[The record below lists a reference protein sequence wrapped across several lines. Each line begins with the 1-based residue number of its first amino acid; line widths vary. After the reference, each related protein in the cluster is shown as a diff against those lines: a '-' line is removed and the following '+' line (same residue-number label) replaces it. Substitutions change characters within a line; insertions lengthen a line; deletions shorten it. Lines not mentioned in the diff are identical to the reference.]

1 MTTAHLSNTPSEAGC
16 RNCLSSAVGFTAPFH
31 QYEPRGGG
39 KKKGNM
45 TITIRLFKCLFWA
58 FDSGSA
64 PTELRLLLCGELRRK
79 CLKPSKYLIRV
90 SLYSLELL
98 SEHQAELSAN
108 QLLLLT
114 PRQPSAPV
122 TANQQFLL
130 PLMHSCWNEIQIIK
144 QSRKSVPLM
153 RRWSPCELH
162 RTLSCD

>member
-1 MTTAHLSNTPSEAGC
+1 
-16 RNCLSSAVGFTAPFH
+16 
-31 QYEPRGGG
+31 
-39 KKKGNM
+39 M
-45 TITIRLFKCLFWA
+45 TITIRLFKCLFSA
-58 FDSGSA
+58 FDSSSA
-64 PTELRLLLCGELRRK
+64 PTELHLLLCGELRGK

-90 SLYSLELL
+90 SLCSLELL

-130 PLMHSCWNEIQIIK
+130 PLIHSCLNEIQISK

-153 RRWSPCELH
+153 RR
-162 RTLSCD
+162 